1 MNVAVHKCPRRPPCR
16 MPKGSNIDRGTAGS
30 GSTSRR
36 TAATTIELAH
46 REGFHDETMRH
57 LATRLRRASA
67 RRCVSIKESAAG
79 SSSRV
84 TWAWRSTGQQAGLLR
99 AGSARHPSIA
109 FASRCASSTPTWTR
123 SRASKVY
130 LTDLALYAEFDV
142 FPHNPPTSSAVQ
154 VAGLLLEA
162 RIEMDAVAFIAKG

>member
-1 MNVAVHKCPRRPPCR
+1 MSRYTNALGARRAVCQKDRISTAVQLAQARRLGERPQLPSSWLTG
-16 MPKGSNIDRGTAGS
+16 KGSM
-30 GSTSRR
+30 
-36 TAATTIELAH
+36 
-46 REGFHDETMRH
+46 MRQCDISP
-57 LATRLRRASA
+57 TRLRRASA
-67 RRCVSIKESAAG
+67 RRCASIKESAAG

-142 FPHNPPTSSAVQ
+142 FPHNPPISSAVQ